1 MTSQTPSR
9 APVTPAADAEQR
21 QRSTIIRL
29 VRAAFF
35 VLTVTF
41 TFLFILQPPEDEIGR
56 AIASQW
62 WVPLLLGVALFGFAL
77 AVDLATPRKKIA
89 TITGVLVGVLA
100 GLLATLALGF
110 VIDLVL
116 ESWVPNKDA
125 SAALKPLVNA
135 TKILLGITLCYLG
148 VTTVLQTQDEF
159 RLVIPYVEFAKQFRG
174 VRPLLIDSSALIDGR
189 LVDVAQTGFIQAP
202 VLIPRFVVGELQ
214 LLADSEDA
222 MRRAKGRRG
231 LDVITRLQR
240 SPKLDVTIN
249 ETPVPG
255 LAVDQM
261 LVELARQLP
270 AVIVTAD
277 VALSR
282 IAAIQSV
289 PVLNLN
295 DLANSLKASLIA
307 GEKVAVRL
315 LKPGEQAGQGVGYLE
330 DGTMVVAEDGAPMI
344 GQTVEMTITTSLQ
357 TSAGRMLFARIAPAE
372 ERPAPQPEAPAAET
386 PVSEPATTPDAQAPP
401 RPRGPFPPKPPAS
414 IKAGTPRNPRR

>member
-240 SPKLDVTIN
+240 SPKLDVSIN

-255 LAVDQM
+255 MAVDQM

-307 GEKVAVRL
+307 GEKVTVRL

-386 PVSEPATTPDAQAPP
+386 PASEPATTPDAQAPP